1 MMALARNSGDQPEV
15 REAMELVDEAFTSY
29 LEGLIPGRPPV
40 LQEMEAYARKARFP
54 IVGPVVGHLFYLLT
68 RLGGA
73 RRVFQLGSGYGYFP
87 PWVALGGP
95 GKWGG
100 AGFPLV
106 WGEALSPAARRHLQ
120 RP

>member
-1 MMALARNSGDQPEV
+1 MMSPARNSVDQTEV

-29 LEGLIPGRPPV
+29 LEGLIPARPPV

-73 RRVFQLGSGYGYFP
+73 RRVFELGSGYGDRKSTRLNSSHVKISYAVFCLKKKKKKIDKLT
-87 PWVALGGP
+87 A
-95 GKWGG
+95 
-100 AGFPLV
+100 
-106 WGEALSPAARRHLQ
+106 
-120 RP
+120 